1 MGTLRKV
8 KHHSWLLN
16 SMCKLLR
23 AKAAARV
30 CRSSCA
36 VQAAAHTDMHSTL
49 ATGDS
54 YKVKQIKVNI
64 VAMDFVA
71 SLSLL
76 TRGIQGGIATFARV
90 TMAVMVGYPPKVIHK
105 YWVHPFQLLEYQWSE
120 GK

>member
-1 MGTLRKV
+1 
-8 KHHSWLLN
+8 
-16 SMCKLLR
+16 MCKLLR
-23 AKAAARV
+23 AKAADPV
-30 CRSSCA
+30 CLQSA
-36 VQAAAHTDMHSTL
+36 VQAAAHTDMHWAST
-49 ATGDS
+49 TGDGS
-54 YKVKQIKVNI
+54 KVKQIKVNTA
-64 VAMDFVA
+64 VMDFVA